1 MNTEISISSRAQMQL
16 RELLESVEKLNA
28 QINTYAAALAAGLDV
43 PDGYQLDIRR
53 MAFVAPPAVEGA
65 PTHDAE

>member
-53 MAFVAPPAVEGA
+53 MAFVAPPAAEGA